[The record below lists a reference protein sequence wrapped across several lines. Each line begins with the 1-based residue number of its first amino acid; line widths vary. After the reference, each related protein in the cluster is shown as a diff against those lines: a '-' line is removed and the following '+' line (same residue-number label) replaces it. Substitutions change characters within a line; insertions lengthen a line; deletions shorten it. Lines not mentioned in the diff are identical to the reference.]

1 MYLIKHINIE
11 SKFNSLNEIREFI
24 KTFVWSHPN
33 RSLTVGQNGNFQ
45 VFKMVDK
52 DWQFIGADIFKN

>member
-1 MYLIKHINIE
+1 MYLIKHKTIE

-24 KTFVWSHPN
+24 KTFVWSNP
-33 RSLTVGQNGNFQ
+33 SLTFGQNGNFQ

-52 DWQFIGADIFKN
+52 GWQFIGADIFKNN